1 MPQLFYIK
9 KDEAIVEER
18 RRLEQEYLDA
28 YFAALTEPDADL
40 LAVLVHER
48 DRLGQRLDL
57 LNGPESERLAEIEEI
72 LTEPEPEPQTPS
84 LLQRLRRS

>member
-9 KDEAIVEER
+9 KEDALVDER

-57 LNGPESERLAEIEEI
+57 LNGSESERLEEI
-72 LTEPEPEPQTPS
+72 DQILTPPEPEPEKPTI
-84 LLQRLRRS
+84 LQRLRRS